1 MIKKSVIAVMAVA
14 AFAFVACGPVS
25 PWPGYQAEQ
34 NGTWFTQ
41 HKQGSGTETVE
52 VGGAIFIKI
61 KFKDAKDSIFIDV
74 NKESHSPSY
83 PMRMDSSEFAGD
95 FLDIM
100 SRLHVGDSVS
110 FFVKMDSLKK
120 YYPDEFVFDAAHDTM
135 DYLGFTV
142 AVDSIYK
149 KAKVDELQTKAAAER
164 QKQQE
169 MMMKIQA
176 VMMPIQQKADSISK
190 IIKKKDATMLKPY
203 LAAHNITA
211 KPDENGIYYQ
221 ELTPGTGVQLMPGM
235 IVSLRYKGM
244 YLDGT
249 IFDTNTLVEGQDP
262 MTFRLGLDPMM
273 PGFTNSVLKMKDK
286 GKSVFILPPAQG
298 YNDSL
303 TRVFEVEITDAKPM
317 QQ

>member
-1 MIKKSVIAVMAVA
+1 MKKSIFAFAAA
-14 AFAFVACGPVS
+14 AFLVACGPVS
-25 PWPGYQAEQ
+25 PWPGYEAEQ
-34 NGTWFTQ
+34 NGSWFQ
-41 HKQGSGTETVE
+41 SHKKGEGKETVE
-52 VGGAIFIKI
+52 LGGAIFIKI
-61 KFKDAKDSIFIDV
+61 KFKDMKDSIFIDV
-74 NKESHSPSY
+74 NKESRSPSY
-83 PMRMDSSEFAGD
+83 PMRMDSSEFKGD

-110 FFVKMDSLKK
+110 FFVRMDSLKK

-135 DYLGFTV
+135 EYLGFTV
-142 AVDSIYK
+142 AVDSIYT
-149 KAKVDELQTKAAAER
+149 KAKVDELQAKAAAER
-164 QKQQE
+164 QKQQD

-190 IIKKKDATMLKPY
+190 TLKKKDASLLKPY
-203 LAAHNITA
+203 LAKHNITA

-221 ELTPGTGVQLMPGM
+221 EMTPGTGVQLMPGM
-235 IVSLRYKGM
+235 VVSLRYTGT

-249 IFDTNTLVEGQDP
+249 IFDANTLVEGQDP
-262 MTFRLGLDPMM
+262 MTFRLGLDPMI

-286 GKSVFILPPAQG
+286 GKSVFILPPKQG

-303 TRVFEVEITDAKPM
+303 TRVFEVEVVEAKPM

>member
-1 MIKKSVIAVMAVA
+1 MRKSIFAFFAAA
-14 AFAFVACGPVS
+14 AFLVACGPVS
-25 PWPGYQAEQ
+25 PWPGYEAEQ
-34 NGTWFTQ
+34 NGSWFQQ
-41 HKQGSGTETVE
+41 HKKGEGTETVE
-52 VGGAIFIKI
+52 LGGAIFIKI
-61 KFKDAKDSIFIDV
+61 KFKDMKDSIFIDV
-74 NKESHSPSY
+74 NKESRSPSY
-83 PMRMDSSEFAGD
+83 PMRMDSSEFKGD

-110 FFVKMDSLKK
+110 FFVRMDSLKK

-135 DYLGFTV
+135 EYLGFTV
-142 AVDSIYK
+142 AVDSIYS
-149 KAKVDELQTKAAAER
+149 KAKVDELQQKAAAER

-190 IIKKKDATMLKPY
+190 TLKKKDATLLKPY
-203 LAAHNITA
+203 LTKHNITA
-211 KPDENGIYYQ
+211 QPDENGIYYQ
-221 ELTPGTGVQLMPGM
+221 ETVPGTGVQLMPGM
-235 IVSLRYKGM
+235 VVSLRYTGT

-249 IFDTNTLVEGQDP
+249 IFDANTLVEGQDP
-262 MTFRLGLDPMM
+262 MTFRLGIDPMI

-286 GKSVFILPPAQG
+286 GKSVFILPPKQG

-303 TRVFEVEITDAKPM
+303 TRVFEVEVVEAKPM

>member
-1 MIKKSVIAVMAVA
+1 MIKKSVFAFMAA
-14 AFAFVACGPVS
+14 TAFALVACGPVS

-34 NGTWFTQ
+34 NGSWFQQ
-41 HKQGSGTETVE
+41 HIKGEGTETVE

-61 KFKDAKDSIFIDV
+61 KFKDMKDSIFIDV
-74 NKESHSPSY
+74 NKESRSPSY
-83 PMRMDSSEFAGD
+83 PMRMDSSEFKGD

-142 AVDSIYK
+142 QVDSIYPK
-149 KAKVDELQTKAAAER
+149 SKVEELQAKAAAER
-164 QKQQE
+164 AKQQE
-169 MMMKIQA
+169 MMMKIQE
-176 VMMPIQQKADSISK
+176 VMAPIHQKADSLTPML
-190 IIKKKDATMLKPY
+190 KKKDASLLKPY
-203 LAAHNITA
+203 LAKHSITEQ
-211 KPDENGIYYQ
+211 PDENGIYYHVV
-221 ELTPGTGVQLMPGM
+221 TPGTGVQLMPGM
-235 IVSLRYKGM
+235 IVSLRYTGT

-249 IFDTNTLVEGQDP
+249 IFDANTLVEGQDP

-286 GKSVFILPPAQG
+286 GKSVFILPPKQG

-303 TRVFEVEITDAKPM
+303 TRVFEVEIVEAKPM

>member
-1 MIKKSVIAVMAVA
+1 MAAVA
-14 AFAFVACGPVS
+14 FALVACGPVS

-34 NGTWFTQ
+34 NGSWFQQ
-41 HKQGSGTETVE
+41 HKTGEGTETVE

-61 KFKDAKDSIFIDV
+61 KFKDMKDSVFIDV
-74 NKESHSPSY
+74 NKESRSASY
-83 PMRMDSSEFAGD
+83 PMRMDSSEFRGD

-120 YYPDEFVFDAAHDTM
+120 YYPEEFVFDAAHDTM

-142 AVDSIYK
+142 AVDSIYPK
-149 KAKVDELQTKAAAER
+149 SKVDELQAKAATER
-164 QKQQE
+164 AQQQQ
-169 MMMKIQA
+169 MMMKIQE
-176 VMMPIQQKADSISK
+176 VMMPIQQKADSVSK
-190 IIKKKDATMLKPY
+190 TLKKKDATMLKPY
-203 LAAHNITA
+203 LTKHNITVQ
-211 KPDENGIYYQ
+211 PDENGIYYQ
-221 ELTPGTGVQLMPGM
+221 EITPGTGAQLMPGM
-235 IVSLRYKGM
+235 IVSLRYTGT

-249 IFDTNTLVEGQDP
+249 IFDANTLVEGQDP
-262 MTFRLGLDPMM
+262 MTFRLGLDPMI

-286 GKSVFILPPAQG
+286 GKSVFILPPKQG

-303 TRVFEVEITDAKPM
+303 TRVFEVEVVEAKPM

>member
-1 MIKKSVIAVMAVA
+1 MKKSIFAFVA
-14 AFAFVACGPVS
+14 AAFLVACGPVS
-25 PWPGYQAEQ
+25 PWPGYEAEQ
-34 NGTWFTQ
+34 NGSWFQ
-41 HKQGSGTETVE
+41 SHKKGEGKETVE
-52 VGGAIFIKI
+52 LGGAIFIKI
-61 KFKDAKDSIFIDV
+61 KFKDMKDSIFIDV
-74 NKESHSPSY
+74 NKESRSPSY

-110 FFVKMDSLKK
+110 FFVRMDSLKK

-135 DYLGFTV
+135 EYLGFTV
-142 AVDSIYK
+142 AVDSIYT
-149 KAKVDELQTKAAAER
+149 KAKVDELQAKAAAER

-190 IIKKKDATMLKPY
+190 TLKKKDPTLLKPY
-203 LAAHNITA
+203 LAKHNITA
-211 KPDENGIYYQ
+211 QPDENGIYYQ
-221 ELTPGTGVQLMPGM
+221 VLTPGTGVQLMPGM
-235 IVSLRYKGM
+235 VVSLRYTGT

-249 IFDTNTLVEGQDP
+249 IFDANTLVEGQDP
-262 MTFRLGLDPMM
+262 MTFRLGLDPMI

-286 GKSVFILPPAQG
+286 GKSVFILPPKQG

-303 TRVFEVEITDAKPM
+303 TRVFEVEVVEAKPM
-317 QQ
+317 EQ

>member
-1 MIKKSVIAVMAVA
+1 MKKSIFAFVA
-14 AFAFVACGPVS
+14 AAFLVACGPVS
-25 PWPGYQAEQ
+25 PWPGYEAEQ
-34 NGTWFTQ
+34 NGSWFQ
-41 HKQGSGTETVE
+41 SHKKGEATETVE
-52 VGGAIFIKI
+52 LGGAIFIKI
-61 KFKDAKDSIFIDV
+61 KFKDMKDSIFIDV
-74 NKESHSPSY
+74 NKESRSPSY
-83 PMRMDSSEFAGD
+83 PMRMDSSEFKGD

-110 FFVKMDSLKK
+110 FFVRMDSLKK

-135 DYLGFTV
+135 EYLGFTV
-142 AVDSIYK
+142 AVDSIYS
-149 KAKVDELQTKAAAER
+149 KARVDELQAKAATER

-190 IIKKKDATMLKPY
+190 TLKKKDGTLLKPY
-203 LAAHNITA
+203 LAKHNITT

-221 ELTPGTGVQLMPGM
+221 EMTPGTGVQLMPGM
-235 IVSLRYKGM
+235 VVSLRYTGT

-249 IFDTNTLVEGQDP
+249 IFDANTLVEGQDP
-262 MTFRLGLDPMM
+262 MTFRLGLDPMI

-286 GKSVFILPPAQG
+286 GKSVFILPPKQG

-303 TRVFEVEITDAKPM
+303 TRVFEVEVVEAKPM